1 MGFNMTV
8 CHIFRFIAKGLKMGA
23 LVSPVGQKKVA
34 FMNRIMKFLGFTAF
48 VAVIAFSMTACDDD
62 TKGGFAANTDP
73 AIYGMWRDVNDP
85 SSTIT
90 INSNG
95 TFTAVDGGTPI
106 IRGTYTA
113 GGGSFTGGITEI
125 NSIYLDYGLF
135 LPNGWYNKVNLM
147 QACVNYWKKQGL
159 NDYQVS
165 SASQQLQPEVD
176 RMYSAIKGTYSGN
189 TMSMTYAGGRMSFT
203 KM

>member
-1 MGFNMTV
+1 
-8 CHIFRFIAKGLKMGA
+8 
-23 LVSPVGQKKVA
+23 
-34 FMNRIMKFLGFTAF
+34 MNKIMKLLGFTAF
-48 VAVIAFSMTACDDD
+48 VTVIAFSMTACDDG
-62 TKGGFAANTDP
+62 TKSGFAANTDP
-73 AIYGMWRDVNDP
+73 VLYGMWRGIDDP

-95 TFTAVDGGTPI
+95 TFTVADGGTPV

-113 GGGSFTGGITEI
+113 GGGSFTGGINEI

-135 LPNGWYNKVNLM
+135 LPKGWYNKVNLM
-147 QACVNYWKKQGL
+147 QACVTYWKQQGL

-165 SASQQLQPEVD
+165 SATQQLQPEVD

-189 TMSMTYAGGRMSFT
+189 TMSITFADGRMSFAR
-203 KM
+203 M